1 MIRPILACID
11 PYKAAEE
18 FAAAG
23 WTIDFSQPPESGDPL
38 VGVSLCGNSVLLGV
52 TDGYVSDSQLLHIGC
67 GVEIYMTVPV
77 EQLQQIYENH
87 LVLKPTELMV
97 QPWDD
102 IAFEVKISGYQ
113 FMIAAVNSS
122 FCGVTKIE

>member
-18 FAAAG
+18 FAAVG
-23 WTIDFSQPPESGDPL
+23 WNIDFSQPWESGDPL
-38 VGVSLCGNSVLLGV
+38 VGVSLFDNSVLLGI
-52 TDGYVSDSQLLHIGC
+52 TEGYVSDNQLFHIGC
-67 GVEIYMTVPV
+67 GVEIHMTVPG
-77 EQLQQIYENH
+77 EQIQRVYESH

-97 QPWDD
+97 QPWGDT
-102 IAFEVKISGYQ
+102 AFEVKISGYQ

-122 FCGVTKIE
+122 LM